1 MEVDSIS
8 HDDHHAHV
16 SHIKQTHAKHV
27 EKIRHAHK
35 NVVMKHEKQLNEK
48 HSALE
53 NALEKITELE
63 DIVNSIGQSAQGLK
77 FARLEIRELQTKLA
91 ELNAF
96 KHNVLEYWPD
106 AYDDPSSFG
115 RTAKD
120 YCQELIDADAMAPIL
135 QSNMEEEMVKEAK
148 QSKSA
153 FFKKMIKKV
162 IVARR
167 SENHHLEGHE
177 TMADVVEEVVVNED
191 NLDKAAQVHTVLKLE
206 KEHKVLLENLGARE
220 KQLKQEVVVL
230 RQKHLKVTNVDAIKR
245 VMNTHKAK
253 NAAAKVRQLEKKI
266 REKEEQL
273 ASTKQSVK
281 AARFSN
287 EAVKRLKDKYKAQLV
302 TLNTDLSQ
310 KDKKIYEQE
319 TKIKDMEKYVQQTK
333 AQQIKLQNDLNE
345 YHTVLLELKKAGKT
359 AGIKNQHVLKHMHGH
374 HGKSF
379 GQVLTAKQQGNNN
392 NNNNKNNTKKS
403 KNNKSLSP
411 SNRSAAVSNNNNNN
425 NNNQTPK
432 NGSGMNSNIN
442 DYNSNVLNNNGDVDG
457 GSNNNSNNVNSNNAN
472 NNNNPESQNI
482 DSNDINNNSNS
493 NMSNVRQQSMNNN
506 YMHEQ
511 NKINNNDNNNSNN
524 VDSLQSN
531 KRYRRNF
538 YGNNNETSTP
548 KNKITRWVLPMKSPE
563 EEDKISLT
571 FGGIP
576 WNTLNACCKN
586 ALLDYGRG
594 NQRTLG
600 HKPSD
605 RPKKYVVSEE
615 DMSKNLFR
623 NGVV

>member
-191 NLDKAAQVHTVLKLE
+191 NLDKAAQVHNVLKLE

-379 GQVLTAKQQGNNN
+379 GQVLTAKQQG
-392 NNNNKNNTKKS
+392 
-403 KNNKSLSP
+403 
-411 SNRSAAVSNNNNNN
+411 
-425 NNNQTPK
+425 
-432 NGSGMNSNIN
+432 
-442 DYNSNVLNNNGDVDG
+442 
-457 GSNNNSNNVNSNNAN
+457 
-472 NNNNPESQNI
+472 
-482 DSNDINNNSNS
+482 
-493 NMSNVRQQSMNNN
+493 
-506 YMHEQ
+506 
-511 NKINNNDNNNSNN
+511 
-524 VDSLQSN
+524 
-531 KRYRRNF
+531 
-538 YGNNNETSTP
+538 
-548 KNKITRWVLPMKSPE
+548 
-563 EEDKISLT
+563 
-571 FGGIP
+571 
-576 WNTLNACCKN
+576 
-586 ALLDYGRG
+586 
-594 NQRTLG
+594 
-600 HKPSD
+600 
-605 RPKKYVVSEE
+605 
-615 DMSKNLFR
+615 
-623 NGVV
+623 